1 MFAGFN
7 LEIDEQFFDSQQ
19 KSFHEYKKIGKAHL
33 DSQDK
38 GVENAL
44 EKYIKNNVVDGSKIQ
59 KDWFPEVEADIFL
72 SHSSKDAELVN
83 AIAGWLNNTFG
94 LKCFVDSNVWCYAGH
109 IADMLNSNYSNK
121 RLQDNGGCL
130 YSHEKCLKVSEHV
143 NTMLSIALQKMIDKS
158 ESIFLINTEQSIH
171 INSDSKSIDLT
182 YSPWIYQELVCSEII
197 RKKPLYLYRYNTEL
211 YHSISE
217 SYRFDNTN
225 EVLTISYNAPT
236 QHLTKINQD
245 TLHKWKKQFDGE
257 YPFPLDLL
265 YCDYFKDVVDETK
278 KHIKY

>member
-1 MFAGFN
+1 M
-7 LEIDEQFFDSQQ
+7 I
-19 KSFHEYKKIGKAHL
+19 
-33 DSQDK
+33 
-38 GVENAL
+38 V
-44 EKYIKNNVVDGSKIQ
+44 
-59 KDWFPEVEADIFL
+59 FL
-72 SHSSKDAELVN
+72 N
-83 AIAGWLNNTFG
+83 MNIG

-197 RKKPLYLYRYNTEL
+197 RKKPLSLYRYNTEL

-225 EVLTISYNAPT
+225 EVLTMYQLNPGKFNG
-236 QHLTKINQD
+236 KIENVESIWKVMWSK
-245 TLHKWKKQFDGE
+245 TLRWF
-257 YPFPLDLL
+257 YLIPLVIHTYSRVLQGR
-265 YCDYFKDVVDETK
+265 Y
-278 KHIKY
+278 H